1 MDLSAALRQAECEE
15 DRPQGV
21 RSPASGPDRWHP
33 LKREGVPTVK
43 RETARPHRRRGLA
56 WPSWPADGLAALVV
70 NPMHRPPV
78 AVNKWT
84 GGPL

>member
-1 MDLSAALRQAECEE
+1 MDLSAALRQAEGEE

-33 LKREGVPTVK
+33 LKAGGRPHGQ

-70 NPMHRPPV
+70 TQCTVHQS
-78 AVNKWT
+78 
-84 GGPL
+84 L